1 LLTTNSK
8 AVPVLQEIDLVNR
21 KGGVSRRQFL
31 VQAGSLAA
39 GALVTSAVPHSVW
52 AYPLGLPPGIELYTV
67 RTDLGQDAPGTL
79 KQIAAIGYK
88 EVEPAGF
95 GSLKT
100 ASEFRKALDDN
111 GLKCPSAHLEFNLDN
126 LQKTFDDANA
136 LGCTYATCSVPG
148 MMIMPAEPPASGEAP
163 SQRRMQQIL
172 APLTPDQFKKLAAVL
187 NTVGAAA
194 KKAGLTYASHNHTME
209 FAPMDGKPGYDYLL
223 QHTDPALVKFELD
236 CGWATVAGYK
246 PSDFLTKYPGRIKML
261 HMSDYLAPR
270 SGLPVSP
277 LTSAGTELGTGIV
290 DYKPIFAAARGHGI
304 EHVFVEQFGPYS
316 RMSQMEA
323 AKTDYAFLRSFAG

>member
-1 LLTTNSK
+1 MFVTEEVGRMN
-8 AVPVLQEIDLVNR
+8 E
-21 KGGVSRRQFL
+21 VSRRQFL

-39 GALVTSAVPHSVW
+39 GALVTSAVPHSAS

-67 RTDLGQDAPGTL
+67 RTYLGQDAPGTL

-100 ASEFRKALDDN
+100 ASAFRKALDDN

-148 MMIMPAEPPASGEAP
+148 MMIMPAQSPASGEAP
-163 SQRRMQQIL
+163 SQQRMQQIL
-172 APLTPDQFKKLAAVL
+172 APLTPDQFKKLAEVM

-209 FAPMDGKPGYDYLL
+209 FAPMDGKPGYDYLV

-246 PSDFLTKYPGRIKML
+246 PSDFLSKYPGRIKML

-270 SGLPVSP
+270 SGLPISP

-290 DYKPIFAAARGHGI
+290 DYKPIFAAAREHDI
-304 EHVFVEQFGPYS
+304 EHVFVEQFGPFS
-316 RMSQMEA
+316 RMSEMEA
-323 AKTDYAFLRSFAG
+323 AKTDYFFLRSFTG

>member
-1 LLTTNSK
+1 MN
-8 AVPVLQEIDLVNR
+8 
-21 KGGVSRRQFL
+21 GVSRRRFL
-31 VQAGSLAA
+31 ARTGSLGRALAA
-39 GALVTSAVPHSVW
+39 LAVPQWAW
-52 AYPLGLPPGIELYTV
+52 AYPLGLPPGIQLYTV
-67 RTDLGQDAPGTL
+67 RSDIGQDAPRAL

-111 GLKCPSAHLEFNLDN
+111 GLKCPSAHLEFDLDN

-148 MMIMPAEPPASGEAP
+148 TMIMASGLPLSREQAA
-163 SQRRMQQIL
+163 SQQRLQQIL
-172 APLTPDQFKKLAAVL
+172 APMTPDEFKKLVDVL

-223 QHTDPALVKFELD
+223 AAHRSGTGEVRTRLRMDD
-236 CGWATVAGYK
+236 CCRIQA
-246 PSDFLTKYPGRIKML
+246 SDFLKKYPGRIKML
-261 HMSDYLAPR
+261 HMSDYLAPK
-270 SGLPVSP
+270 SGTPVSP
-277 LTSAGTELGTGIV
+277 LN
-290 DYKPIFAAARGHGI
+290 
-304 EHVFVEQFGPYS
+304 
-316 RMSQMEA
+316 
-323 AKTDYAFLRSFAG
+323 

>member
-1 LLTTNSK
+1 MS
-8 AVPVLQEIDLVNR
+8 
-21 KGGVSRRQFL
+21 GVSRRQFL
-31 VQAGSLAA
+31 AYTGSLAA
-39 GALVTSAVPHSVW
+39 GVLATSAVPRCAW
-52 AYPLGLPPGIELYTV
+52 GYPLGLPPGIELYTV
-67 RTDLGQDAPGTL
+67 RDDLGKDAPSAL
-79 KQIAAIGYK
+79 KKIAAIGYK

-100 ASEFRKALDDN
+100 ASEFRKALDDS
-111 GLKCPSAHLEFNLDN
+111 GLKCPSAHLGFDLDN
-126 LQKTFDDANA
+126 LQKTFDEANA
-136 LGCTYATCSVPG
+136 LGCTYATSPVPG
-148 MMIMPAEPPASGEAP
+148 MMIMPAHPASGDQSAASRQAASE
-163 SQRRMQQIL
+163 RHMQQIL
-172 APLTPDQFKKLAAVL
+172 APLTPDQFKKLADVM

-236 CGWATVAGYK
+236 CGWATVAGSK
-246 PSDFLTKYPGRIKML
+246 PSDFLKKYPGRIKML

-270 SGLPVSP
+270 SGVPVSP
-277 LTSAGTELGTGIV
+277 LTSAGTELGRGIV
-290 DYKPIFAAARGHGI
+290 DYKPIFAAARGYGI

-323 AKTDYAFLRSFAG
+323 AKVDYNFLRSFTG

>member
-1 LLTTNSK
+1 MMEEVGNMNG
-8 AVPVLQEIDLVNR
+8 A
-21 KGGVSRRQFL
+21 SRRQFL
-31 VQAGSLAA
+31 VRTGGLAA
-39 GALVTSAVPHSVW
+39 AWVTSSVPYRAWS
-52 AYPLGLPPGIELYTV
+52 YPLGLPPGIELYSV
-67 RTDLGQDAPGTL
+67 RSDIGQDAPSAL

-111 GLKCPSAHLEFNLDN
+111 GLKCPSAHLQFDLAN

-148 MMIMPAEPPASGEAP
+148 TMIIAVPPPGSGDQSPASQEAGL
-163 SQRRMQQIL
+163 QRVL
-172 APLTPDQFKKLAAVL
+172 APLTPDEFKRLADVL

-209 FAPMDGKPGYDYLL
+209 FAPMDGKPGYNYLL
-223 QHTDPALVKFELD
+223 EHTDPALVKFELD
-236 CGWATVAGYK
+236 CGWTTVAGYK
-246 PSDFLTKYPGRIKML
+246 PADFLKKYPDRIKML
-261 HMSDYLAPR
+261 HMSDYLAPKR
-270 SGLPVSP
+270 GTPVSP
-277 LTSAGTELGTGIV
+277 LTSAGTELGKGIV
-290 DYKPIFAAARGHGI
+290 DYKPIFAAASGHGI

-323 AKTDYAFLRSFAG
+323 AKVDYDFLRSFAG

>member
-1 LLTTNSK
+1 
-8 AVPVLQEIDLVNR
+8 LVENISGLEALR
-21 KGGVSRRQFL
+21 AKEVSRITDISRRRFL
-31 VQAGSLAA
+31 AQTGSLAA
-39 GALVTSAVPHSVW
+39 GAMATLAVPRRAW
-52 AYPLGLPPGIELYTV
+52 AYPLGLPPGIELYSV
-67 RTDLGQDAPGTL
+67 RFYLEQDAPSAL

-100 ASEFRKALDDN
+100 APEFRKALDDN
-111 GLKCPSAHLEFNLDN
+111 GLKCPSAHLEFDFGN

-148 MMIMPAEPPASGEAP
+148 TMIMPAQPPASGEAA
-163 SQRRMQQIL
+163 SQRRLQQIL
-172 APLTPDQFKKLAAVL
+172 APLTPDQFKKLAEVL

-194 KKAGLTYASHNHTME
+194 KRAGLTYASHNHTME

-236 CGWATVAGYK
+236 CGWTTVAGYK
-246 PSDFLTKYPGRIKML
+246 PSDFLNKYPGRFKML

-270 SGLPVSP
+270 SGRPVTP

-290 DYKPIFAAARGHGI
+290 DYKPIFAAARGNGI

-323 AKTDYAFLRSFAG
+323 AKTDYVFLRSFTG

>member
-1 LLTTNSK
+1 MRRMSK
-8 AVPVLQEIDLVNR
+8 
-21 KGGVSRRQFL
+21 VSRRKFL
-31 VQAGSLAA
+31 EQAGSLAA
-39 GALVTSAVPHSVW
+39 GALVTAAVPYSAS

-67 RTDLGQDAPGTL
+67 RTDLGQDAPSTL

-111 GLKCPSAHLEFNLDN
+111 GLKCPSAHLEFDLDN
-126 LQKTFDDANA
+126 LQKTFADANA

-148 MMIMPAEPPASGEAP
+148 MMIMPAHPPASGEAP
-163 SQRRMQQIL
+163 SQQRMQEIL
-172 APLTPDQFKKLAAVL
+172 APLTPDQFKKLADVL

-236 CGWATVAGYK
+236 CGWATVAGVN
-246 PSDFLTKYPGRIKML
+246 PSDFLTRYPGRIKML

-270 SGLPVSP
+270 SGVPVSP
-277 LTSAGTELGTGIV
+277 LTSAGTELGKGIV
-290 DYKPIFAAARGHGI
+290 DYRPIFAAARGHGI

-323 AKTDYAFLRSFAG
+323 ARTDYAFLRSFTG

>member
-1 LLTTNSK
+1 MN
-8 AVPVLQEIDLVNR
+8 
-21 KGGVSRRQFL
+21 GVSRRQFL
-31 VQAGSLAA
+31 GQTGNLAV
-39 GALVTSAVPHSVW
+39 GALATSAVARW
-52 AYPLGLPPGIELYTV
+52 ALAYPLGLPPGIQLYTV
-67 RTDLGQDAPGTL
+67 RSDIGQDAPSAL
-79 KQIAAIGYK
+79 KQVAAIGYK

-111 GLKCPSAHLEFNLDN
+111 GLTCPSAHLEFDVDS
-126 LQKTFDDANA
+126 LQKTFDDASA
-136 LGCTYATCSVPG
+136 LGCTYVTCSVPG
-148 MMIMPAEPPASGEAP
+148 TMIISPQHPASGDQSRASEEAA
-163 SQRRMQQIL
+163 SQRRLQQIL
-172 APLTPDQFKKLAAVL
+172 APLTPDQFRKLADVL

-209 FAPMDGKPGYDYLL
+209 FSPMDGKPGYDYLL

-236 CGWATVAGYK
+236 CGWTTVAGYK
-246 PSDFLTKYPGRIKML
+246 PSDFLSEYPGRIKML

-270 SGLPVSP
+270 NGKPVSP

-290 DYKPIFAAARGHGI
+290 DYKPIFAAAKGHGI

-316 RMSQMEA
+316 RMSQMQA
-323 AKTDYAFLRSFAG
+323 AKIDYDFLRSFTG

>member
-1 LLTTNSK
+1 MS
-8 AVPVLQEIDLVNR
+8 
-21 KGGVSRRQFL
+21 GVSRRQFL
-31 VQAGSLAA
+31 SHAGSLVA
-39 GALVTSAVPHSVW
+39 GALATSAVPHRAW

-67 RTDLGQDAPGTL
+67 RSDIAQDAPSAL
-79 KQIAAIGYK
+79 KKIAAIGYK

-100 ASEFRKALDDN
+100 AAEFRKALDDN
-111 GLKCPSAHLEFNLDN
+111 GLKCPSAHLEFDLDH

-148 MMIMPAEPPASGEAP
+148 MMIMPAPPASGDQSLASRQAASE
-163 SQRRMQQIL
+163 RHLQQIL
-172 APLTPDQFKKLAAVL
+172 APLTPDEFKKLAEVL

-246 PSDFLTKYPGRIKML
+246 PSDFLNKYPGRVKML

-270 SGLPVSP
+270 SGVPVSP
-277 LTSAGTELGTGIV
+277 LTSAGTELGKGIV
-290 DYKPIFAAARGHGI
+290 DYKPIFAAARGYGI
-304 EHVFVEQFGPYS
+304 EHIFVEQFGPYS

-323 AKTDYAFLRSFAG
+323 AKFDYNFLRSFTG

>member
-1 LLTTNSK
+1 MS
-8 AVPVLQEIDLVNR
+8 
-21 KGGVSRRQFL
+21 GVSRRQFL
-31 VQAGSLAA
+31 SHAGSLVA
-39 GALVTSAVPHSVW
+39 GALATSAVPHRAW

-67 RTDLGQDAPGTL
+67 RSDIGQDAPSAL
-79 KQIAAIGYK
+79 KKIAAIGYK

-111 GLKCPSAHLEFNLDN
+111 GLKSPSAHLEFDLDN

-148 MMIMPAEPPASGEAP
+148 TMIMPAPPASGDQSPASRQAASE
-163 SQRRMQQIL
+163 RHLQQIL
-172 APLTPDQFKKLAAVL
+172 APLTPDEFKKLADVL

-236 CGWATVAGYK
+236 CGWTTVAGYK
-246 PSDFLTKYPGRIKML
+246 PSDFLNKYPGRVKML
-261 HMSDYLAPR
+261 HVSDYLAPR
-270 SGLPVSP
+270 SGVPVSP
-277 LTSAGTELGTGIV
+277 LTSAGTELGKGIV
-290 DYKPIFAAARGHGI
+290 DYKPIFAAARRYGI
-304 EHVFVEQFGPYS
+304 EHIFVEQFGPYS

-323 AKTDYAFLRSFAG
+323 AKFDYKFLRSFTG